1 MAKLPAIS
9 GKQLLSALKK
19 AGFEEVRQKVS
30 HVALRRIT
38 PEKTFRTIIP
48 LHRELAKGTLRDIL
62 KQSGVTKD
70 ELVKLL

>member
-19 AGFEEVRQKVS
+19 AGFEEVRQKGS
-30 HVALRRIT
+30 HVALRKIT
-38 PEKTFRTIIP
+38 PEKTYRTIIP

-62 KQSGVTKD
+62 RQSGVTKE
-70 ELVKLL
+70 ELVELL